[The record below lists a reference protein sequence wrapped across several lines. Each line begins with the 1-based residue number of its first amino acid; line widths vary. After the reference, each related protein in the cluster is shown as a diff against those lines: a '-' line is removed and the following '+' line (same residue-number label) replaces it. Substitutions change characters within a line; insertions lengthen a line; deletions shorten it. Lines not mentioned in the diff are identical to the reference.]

1 LSLRS
6 YVVTR
11 ILMTIPMILLL
22 LSFVFIIVR
31 IIPGDPAAMHFERN
45 VTPEQLAAFRARL
58 GMDKP
63 IYQQFLDYLFGL
75 PQGDLGLS
83 MQDFSPISSHIAIR
97 FPATLELTIY
107 SMLFAVLL
115 GVALGVRASKRYDTV
130 QDYAIR
136 TFGIVTYAVPVF
148 FLGMV
153 LQFIFSIYLGWL
165 PTGTRYSPRFD
176 PPATITGL
184 YTIDSILTGNLTALV
199 VSFRYLLLPS
209 LALGTVLCGIFI
221 RLTRTNMLET
231 LRMDFVVAA
240 EARGLS
246 DRVVTYSYALKNAF
260 LPIMTMIGLQFA
272 ALLAGAILT
281 ETTFSWPGL
290 GTYLVQRIA
299 HRDYTAIQGTVVFF
313 GILVSLV
320 TLFVDILYAYLD
332 PRIRL

>member
-1 LSLRS
+1 
-6 YVVTR
+6 
-11 ILMTIPMILLL
+11 MTIPMILLL

-165 PTGTRYSPRFD
+165 PTGTRYAPRFD

-199 VSFRYLLLPS
+199 ISFRYLLLPS

-240 EARGLS
+240 EARGLT